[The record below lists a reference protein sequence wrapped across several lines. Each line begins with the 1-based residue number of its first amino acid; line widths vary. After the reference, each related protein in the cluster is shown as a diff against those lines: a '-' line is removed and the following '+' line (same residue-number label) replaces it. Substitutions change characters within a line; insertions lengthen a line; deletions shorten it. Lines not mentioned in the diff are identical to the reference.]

1 MAGTAGFELSRSPVP
16 PLAAALPPGVRVAE
30 THSAIVLFFGDRA
43 YKIKKP
49 VDLGFLDF
57 RDRATRERV
66 CHREV
71 ELNRRLAPDVYE
83 GVADL
88 IGPDGTTWE
97 HVVVMRRMPDDRR
110 LSRVLDTDDDVA
122 SHLRHVAHQ
131 IATLHGRSRRGAE
144 IDAAAS
150 RDALAE
156 RWRDNTSALLA
167 SAPVGLAQAD
177 IDAVHGLAME
187 YLEGRGALFEQR
199 IRDGWAVD
207 GHGDLLAD
215 DIFCLED
222 GPRILDCIEFDDH
235 LRYGDGLADAAF
247 LAMDLE
253 RLGHRQLADA
263 FLRHYAELTSDT
275 WPTSL
280 AHHHIA
286 YRAQV
291 RAKVAAIRATE
302 GNQQSALDARSLLDL
317 ARSHLEAGRV
327 HVILVGGLPG
337 TGKSTLA
344 AELERRLGGTV
355 LRSDVLRKELSP
367 SLAANPDDGDFCTG
381 LYAPHVTAAT
391 YARLLAEAR
400 IALGMGETVILDA
413 SWTDPRRRDE
423 ARDLA
428 RTAHAHLV
436 ELRCELRSDVAV
448 ERLRDRARQGTDAS
462 DATPRVAALMA
473 LHQVEWPGA
482 TAIDTLDRDVATRDA
497 LEAIRR

>member
-1 MAGTAGFELSRSPVP
+1 MTGNIAGIAVGADA
-16 PLAAALPPGVRVAE
+16 PLAVVTPPPRARVAE

-43 YKIKKP
+43 YKVKKP

-57 RDRATRERV
+57 RDRATREQV

-83 GVADL
+83 GVADVV
-88 IGPDGTTWE
+88 GPDGTTWD
-97 HVVVMRRMPDDRR
+97 HLVVMRRMPDDRR

-131 IATLHGRSRRGAE
+131 VATLHGRSRRGPE

-150 RDALAE
+150 RDALAG
-156 RWRDNTSALLA
+156 RWRDNTSALSA
-167 SAPVGLAQAD
+167 SAPVALAQD
-177 IDAVHGLAME
+177 IEAVHRLAME
-187 YLEGRGALFEQR
+187 YLAGRGALFEQR
-199 IRDGWAVD
+199 IRDGRAVD

-215 DIFCLED
+215 DIFCLAD
-222 GPRILDCIEFDDH
+222 GPRILDCIEFDDR

-253 RLGHRQLADA
+253 RLGHGQLAGA
-263 FLRHYAELTSDT
+263 FLRDYAELTADT
-275 WPTSL
+275 WPASL
-280 AHHHIA
+280 AHHHVA

-291 RAKVAAIRATE
+291 RAKVAAIRAAE
-302 GNQQSALDARSLLDL
+302 GIHQATLDARSLLDI

-327 HVILVGGLPG
+327 RMILVGGLPG

-344 AELERRLGGTV
+344 AGLERVLEGTL
-355 LRSDVLRKELSP
+355 LRSDVLRKELGP
-367 SLAANPDDGDFCTG
+367 SMGASPDDGDFCTG

-391 YARLLAEAR
+391 YARLLGEAR

-428 RTAHAHLV
+428 RSAHADLV
-436 ELRCELRSDVAV
+436 ELRCELRTDVAV
-448 ERLRDRARQGTDAS
+448 ERLRDRAHQGTDVS
-462 DATPRVAALMA
+462 DATPEVAALMA
-473 LHQVEWPGA
+473 LHQVEWPAA
-482 TAIDTLDRDVATRDA
+482 TTIDTLDRDVALGDA
-497 LEAIRR
+497 VEAILR